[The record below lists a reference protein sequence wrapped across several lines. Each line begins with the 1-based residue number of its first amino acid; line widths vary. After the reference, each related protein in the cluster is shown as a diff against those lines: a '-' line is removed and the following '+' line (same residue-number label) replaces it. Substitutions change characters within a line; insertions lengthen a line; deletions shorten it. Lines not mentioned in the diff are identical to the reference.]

1 MFNNIFKKQL
11 FVPVLLLLS
20 SCGVNPAIDGNNTI
34 NQSVVDSKSKI
45 SIALDS
51 SPDNYVLGQ
60 GDEISIFVFDEPDLT
75 LDARVSASGFIN
87 YSYLGNI
94 QVTNKTPLQLEEH
107 IAELL
112 RNGYLVN
119 PSVNVSVTQFR
130 PFYIGG
136 EVRSPGSYPY
146 QPGLTLERAIAL
158 AGGLSD
164 RASERRMYVAR
175 AGSDTSQEKISL
187 GDTVGPGDTIT
198 IQEGFF

>member
-1 MFNNIFKKQL
+1 M
-11 FVPVLLLLS
+11 PVFLLLA
-20 SCGVNPAIDGNNTI
+20 SCGTNPVIDGNSTV
-34 NQSVVDSKSKI
+34 NQSGVDSKSNI
-45 SIALDS
+45 SNAINS

-175 AGSDTSQEKISL
+175 ANSDSSQEKISL
-187 GDTVGPGDTIT
+187 GDVVGPGDTIT

>member
-1 MFNNIFKKQL
+1 MFNTIVRKQL
-11 FVPVLLLLS
+11 FLPVLLLLA
-20 SCGVNPAIDGNNTI
+20 SCGTNPVIDDESQV
-34 NQSVVDSKSKI
+34 NQSVADASTEVTS
-45 SIALDS
+45 ALDS

-60 GDEISIFVFDEPDLT
+60 GDQISIFVFDEPDLT

-94 QVTNKTPLQLEEH
+94 QVTKKTPLQLEEH

-175 AGSDTSQEKISL
+175 AGSDTSQQKISL
-187 GDTVGPGDTIT
+187 GDAVGPGDTIT
-198 IQEGFF
+198 VQEGFF

>member
-1 MFNNIFKKQL
+1 MFNTIVRKHL
-11 FVPVLLLLS
+11 ILPVLLLLA
-20 SCGVNPAIDGNNTI
+20 SCGANPVVVDESQK
-34 NQSVVDSKSKI
+34 NQSVAGGNPKI
-45 SIALDS
+45 TSVPDN

-60 GDEISIFVFDEPDLT
+60 GDQISIFVFDEPDLT

-94 QVTNKTPLQLEEH
+94 QVVNKTPLQLEEH
-107 IAELL
+107 IADLL

-119 PSVNVSVTQFR
+119 PSVNVSVTKFR

-164 RASERRMYVAR
+164 RASERRMFVAR
-175 AGSDTSQEKISL
+175 AGSDSSQQKISL
-187 GDTVGPGDTIT
+187 GDAVGPGDTIT
-198 IQEGFF
+198 VQEGFF

>member
-1 MFNNIFKKQL
+1 MFSNIVRNQL
-11 FVPVLLLLS
+11 IVPIVLLLV
-20 SCGVNPAIDGNNTI
+20 SCGSNPVLDNGGELNQPAADSQSKAIAAIG
-34 NQSVVDSKSKI
+34 
-45 SIALDS
+45 S

-60 GDEISIFVFDEPDLT
+60 GDQISIFVFDEPDLT

-94 QVTNKTPLQLEEH
+94 QVTNKTPLELEEH

-175 AGSDTSQEKISL
+175 AGSDTSQQKISL
-187 GDTVGPGDTIT
+187 GDAVGPGDTIT
-198 IQEGFF
+198 VQEGFF